1 MKNRASGAFLAA
13 TPAVATIY
21 GAASS
26 ASAAPIGPETPSG
39 AGVPLAADTLPP
51 VPSAWPSTHLEI
63 GLVDSP
69 GGAAALHGS
78 GTYKFRYQYLC
89 GGVNT
94 GSGWSTW
101 NSNAKFADYYVE
113 ESVAAGITPVFI
125 YYQLL
130 QSSLGAAVSIW
141 FHVTSSMSPIDTVV
155 HLPILGQEMVLAVWL
170 IAKGFSASADTAPAR
185 VEA

>member
-1 MKNRASGAFLAA
+1 MKNRVSGVFLAA
-13 TPAVATIY
+13 TLAVATIY

-26 ASAAPIGPETPSG
+26 ASAAPIGPETPPG

-101 NSNAKFADYYVE
+101 NSNAKFADYYVD
-113 ESVAAGITPVFI
+113 ESAAAGITPVFI

-130 QSSLGAAVSIW
+130 
-141 FHVTSSMSPIDTVV
+141 
-155 HLPILGQEMVLAVWL
+155 
-170 IAKGFSASADTAPAR
+170 
-185 VEA
+185 